1 MIRAMMSTVSAAVVA
16 AALLLVGPTA
26 MPAHAAPGAS
36 CDYGDYRTVV
46 QARGYSNQSV
56 NLRVYRIYR
65 AVLKARGYSS
75 HPVKLKYYYRIYRY
89 DSDCNW
95 GSRSGKRY

>member
-1 MIRAMMSTVSAAVVA
+1 MSTVSAAVIA

-26 MPAHAAPGAS
+26 TPAYASPGAS
-36 CDYGDYRTVV
+36 CDYSDYRTVV
-46 QARGYSNQSV
+46 
-56 NLRVYRIYR
+56 
-65 AVLKARGYSS
+65 KARGYSS
-75 HPVKLKYYYRIYRY
+75 QPGIFRYYRIYRTVVHDRGYSSHPAKFKYYYRIYRY